1 MYFQN
6 QFFKFTLKVGGGI
19 FYSNLSYDP
28 LFRFLVFLGVFFLVF
43 LGLFL
48 NFQNHFWNLLKK
60 LGRVYF
66 LHFGHISHH
75 LGRREVKERR

>member
-1 MYFQN
+1 MTAYLD
-6 QFFKFTLKVGGGI
+6 FFFWGGG
-19 FYSNLSYDP
+19 
-28 LFRFLVFLGVFFLVF
+28 LFGVF

-66 LHFGHISHH
+66 LHFGNMSHR
-75 LGRREVKERR
+75 LGRREVRERW